1 MDPQTYGRVGSM
13 SAVVRQ
19 PETPDER
26 RKALQAL
33 LACPTHSIQVKH
45 QVCCRCPDLALECTV
60 HYAKTT
66 GPVVSA
72 LVTRCTLPLHAG
84 AWRAGC
90 SAA

>member
-45 QVCCRCPDLALECTV
+45 QVCYRRPDLAPLYNV
-60 HYAKTT
+60 
-66 GPVVSA
+66 PSA
-72 LVTRCTLPLHAG
+72 RRLP
-84 AWRAGC
+84 C
-90 SAA
+90 FSVN